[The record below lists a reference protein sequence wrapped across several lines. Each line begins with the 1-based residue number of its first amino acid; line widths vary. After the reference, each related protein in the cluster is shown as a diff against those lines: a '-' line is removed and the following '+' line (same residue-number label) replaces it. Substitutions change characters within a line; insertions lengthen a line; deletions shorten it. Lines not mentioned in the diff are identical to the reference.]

1 MWPSG
6 GSARSPRPPS
16 PSSLP
21 CSRSPRRSPLAGH
34 PWSAY
39 SVQRPWEGESS
50 WCRVISAVLVRGGEI
65 ESSGRVLFWRL
76 RGTGGIRRPLGLLNG
91 LQVIEQLFDGERGL
105 ASGLEVISLRAPELD
120 APHRHITCPV
130 RRDWESP
137 IDDLVDLV
145 VRKLPAVPLRDLRQV
160 GCPDLQNGPNDP
172 VALRRLAVTTRA
184 EALEQFCTR
193 VLREV
198 LRPRS
203 WSDARQDEQEGDA
216 RS

>member
-1 MWPSG
+1 M
-6 GSARSPRPPS
+6 
-16 PSSLP
+16 
-21 CSRSPRRSPLAGH
+21 AGH

-39 SVQRPWEGESS
+39 SVQRPWELESPRY
-50 WCRVISAVLVRGGEI
+50 RVICVGLVRGGEI
-65 ESSGRVLFWRL
+65 ESSGRVLAGLWRL
-76 RGTGGIRRPLGLLNG
+76 RGTGRIRRPPGLLNG
-91 LQVIEQLFDGERGL
+91 LQVIDQLFDGERGL
-105 ASGLEVISLRAPELD
+105 ASGLEVISLRAPELE

-130 RRDWESP
+130 GRDRDSS

-160 GCPDLQNGPNDP
+160 GCPNLQNGPNDP

-184 EALEQFCTR
+184 EAMEQFCTR